1 MTLVYAKI
9 IGMFVCGAESWGRGG
24 GGGWGGTWKF
34 PKLGPTHRWLS
45 VGGWGC
51 TYVRM
56 LCMYIRTYIFVIKNS
71 DLDPHILTKYVGHHF
86 KSKSWIKNSKL
97 FYMYA
102 ALLL

>member
-9 IGMFVCGAESWGRGG
+9 IGMFLWGKSHGVGG
-24 GGGWGGTWKF
+24 GGSGVTWKF
-34 PKLGPTHRWLS
+34 PNLGPTHRWLA
-45 VGGWGC
+45 VGAGGC
-51 TYVRM
+51 TYVHTLHM
-56 LCMYIRTYIFVIKNS
+56 YIFVIKSS
-71 DLDPHILTKYVGHHF
+71 DLDPHILTNYVGHHF

>member
-1 MTLVYAKI
+1 MQKLLVCLCV
-9 IGMFVCGAESWGRGG
+9 GQSHGVGEG

-45 VGGWGC
+45 VGAGGVPMYVC
-51 TYVRM
+51 TYVRSF
-56 LCMYIRTYIFVIKNS
+56 FVIKNS